1 MITSVLQRLLAPVLV
16 LALSASLHAAPS
28 DAPLQLVERATN
40 RILTLSIEAR
50 DYADQDPERY
60 YRQVSEVLDE
70 VIDFDGFA
78 RGVMATYASA
88 RLYKSLETDAERDQF
103 NERVR
108 RFGDKIERALIV
120 TYADAV
126 LSFNGERISVSVPP
140 GGEPADH
147 RAMVNQEI
155 YSSTGKVYLVQYS
168 LRESRDAGWQV
179 NNVTVDGA
187 NLGQMYR
194 TQFATLVE
202 QAKGD
207 VDVAIDNWGKRD
219 GQ

>member
-1 MITSVLQRLLAPVLV
+1 MKQLFLV
-16 LALSASLHAAPS
+16 LLGCLAWLPTPALADPTTPLHK
-28 DAPLQLVERATN
+28 VEQATQ
-40 RILTLSIEAR
+40 RILALSIEAR
-50 DYADQDPERY
+50 DYAQQDPERY
-60 YRQVSEVLDE
+60 YQAVSDVLDT

-88 RLYKSLETDAERDQF
+88 RLYKSLQTEAERVQF
-103 NERVR
+103 NARVA
-108 RFGDKIERALIV
+108 RFADKIERALIV

-126 LSFNGERISVSVPP
+126 LSFNGERINVFVPP

-147 RAMVNQEI
+147 RATVNQEI

-168 LRESRDAGWQV
+168 LRELRNAGWKV

-194 TQFATLVE
+194 TRFATLVE
-202 QAKGD
+202 QARGD
-207 VDVAIDNWGKRD
+207 VDLAIDNWGKPD
-219 GQ
+219 A

>member
-1 MITSVLQRLLAPVLV
+1 MCGIAGLFDLSGQASFDRDLLGRMNQAQFHRGPDEGGDFLEPGVALAHRRLSIIDLSDAGAQPMV
-16 LALSASLHAAPS
+16 SASG
-28 DAPLQLVERATN
+28 
-40 RILTLSIEAR
+40 
-50 DYADQDPERY
+50 RY
-60 YRQVSEVLDE
+60 
-70 VIDFDGFA
+70 
-78 RGVMATYASA
+78 
-88 RLYKSLETDAERDQF
+88 
-103 NERVR
+103 
-108 RFGDKIERALIV
+108 
-120 TYADAV
+120 V

-155 YSSTGKVYLVQYS
+155 YSNTGKVYLVQYS

-207 VDVAIDNWGKRD
+207 VDTAIDNWGKRD